1 MSMAYPSQKE
11 IERYPWLREG
21 SGSDLG
27 KKAGPEPHASE
38 GEGTS
43 TSVDGSR
50 ELPTR
55 CPHSSLAGGWGWVR
69 ARNLLLL
76 CK

>member
-50 ELPTR
+50 ELPTAALTV
-55 CPHSSLAGGWGWVR
+55 PWQGGGGG
-69 ARNLLLL
+69 
-76 CK
+76 